1 MKKLFIYLFVLTLAS
16 VLAACNSVPTPQIKE
31 PEKQEETQK
40 NKDQTNEDQTNE
52 ETNIDKEEVVVE
64 EEIEDEKEATNNT
77 TDNQNKDNT
86 TTESDD
92 LALAFQ
98 AYIDEI
104 MLLAPEEIRI
114 IEAYGSVSGNN
125 YVNDSIMYDELYYN
139 VVPSYAEFVIALE
152 GISSDNEIINDLHA
166 LYVEAATIQLGAFT
180 VMITALEEQS
190 RDLVEMANQGLSEAS
205 SLITEWQT
213 QVQILSVQTGVSF

>member
-1 MKKLFIYLFVLTLAS
+1 MKKLLIYLFVLTLAS
-16 VLAACNSVPTPQIKE
+16 ALTACNSLPTPQVKE
-31 PEKQEETQK
+31 PEKQEDTQK
-40 NKDQTNEDQTNE
+40 SKDQTNE

-64 EEIEDEKEATNNT
+64 EEEVEDEKDTTNNT

-86 TTESDD
+86 TTENDD

-139 VVPSYAEFVIALE
+139 VVPSYNEFVIALE

-166 LYVEAATIQLGAFT
+166 IYVEAATIQLGAFT

-205 SLITEWQT
+205 SLITEWQA